1 MEGRRVVVTG
11 LGAISPIGYGIPENW
26 ENLLAGKS
34 GLGNI
39 TLFDTT
45 GFPVTIA
52 GEVDNFVPSDHLPAK
67 EARRM
72 DRFIQFS
79 MCAAGEAIKDSGL
92 LDSNIDKDLVGVYVG
107 AGIGGVTTIEATTIY
122 KHEHGVRRISPFYI
136 PMSIINMAAGNISI
150 SYGLR
155 GPNIAVTTACT
166 TGTHAIGEA
175 ARLIQFGDADAMVAG
190 GTEAAIT
197 PTSVAGFANARA
209 LSRRNDDPEAASR
222 PWDLGRDGFVIGEG
236 AGILVLEEMESAK
249 RRGARIY
256 AELTG
261 FGMSG
266 DAHHVT
272 APSPDGS
279 GAVRCMSNAL
289 RSGRTNTDEID
300 YINAHGTST
309 PQGDIAETMAV
320 KKLFGDHAFNIAVS
334 SSKSMIGHLLGAA
347 GGVEA
352 IHTVLAIHHQVAP
365 PTINLDDPD
374 PQCDLDYVP
383 HTARDTKIGGALS
396 NSFGFGG
403 TNGSLAFRKFS

>member
-11 LGAISPIGYGIPENW
+11 LGAISPIGYGVPENW
-26 ENLLAGKS
+26 ENLIAGKS

-52 GEVDNFVPSDHLPAK
+52 GEVDNFNPSDHLPPK

-79 MCAAGEAIKDSGL
+79 MCAASEAIKDSGL

-107 AGIGGVTTIEATTIY
+107 AGIGGVTTIEATTIQ

-166 TGTHAIGEA
+166 TGTHAIGDA
-175 ARLIQFGDADAMVAG
+175 ARMIQFGDADAMIAG

-236 AGILVLEEMESAK
+236 AGILVLEELESAK

-279 GAVRCMSNAL
+279 GAVRCMTNAL

-320 KKLFGDHAFNIAVS
+320 KKLFGDHAFNLTVS
-334 SSKSMIGHLLGAA
+334 SSKSMVGHLLGAA

-352 IHTVLAIHHQVAP
+352 IYTVLAIHHQVAP

-383 HTARDTKIGGALS
+383 HTARDTKIDGALS